1 MENKGYIMHIFN
13 PSTQEAN
20 KGGSL
25 WVQDYVGLRQENLF
39 LNQNKTQTQKES
51 LQQQKTKLQT
61 AKPFLSLL
69 IGDGIAP

>member
-1 MENKGYIMHIFN
+1 MHIFN

-61 AKPFLSLL
+61 PKPFLSLL